1 MLDLSVGEEW
11 KGAIMK
17 VAYPVLIKQS
27 GDEFL
32 VYIPDLDGYTEGA
45 DLADAIEMAR
55 DYIGLAC
62 MGQENDL
69 PEASTYKEAVKKA
82 KKNNDIFDYSDG
94 LQTMVDVDL
103 AEYRRQYDNRAV
115 RKNCTVPYWMTV
127 KADEAGLNYS
137 RVLQDAIANIL
148 NLNYN
153 LGN

>member
-1 MLDLSVGEEW
+1 M
-11 KGAIMK
+11 
-17 VAYPVLIKQS
+17 
-27 GDEFL
+27 
-32 VYIPDLDGYTEGA
+32 

-62 MGQENDL
+62 MGQEDSL
-69 PEASTYKEAVKKA
+69 PEVSTYKQAMAKA

-103 AEYRRQYDNRAV
+103 EEYRRQFDNRAV

-148 NLNYN
+148 HLQYN
-153 LGN
+153 LRN

>member
-1 MLDLSVGEEW
+1 MAGLN
-11 KGAIMK
+11 
-17 VAYPVLIKQS
+17 
-27 GDEFL
+27 F
-32 VYIPDLDGYTEGA
+32 PDNA
-45 DLADAIEMAR
+45 DYKDIAE
-55 DYIGLAC
+55 
-62 MGQENDL
+62 GQENDL

>member
-1 MLDLSVGEEW
+1 
-11 KGAIMK
+11 
-17 VAYPVLIKQS
+17 
-27 GDEFL
+27 
-32 VYIPDLDGYTEGA
+32 
-45 DLADAIEMAR
+45 
-55 DYIGLAC
+55 
-62 MGQENDL
+62 
-69 PEASTYKEAVKKA
+69 
-82 KKNNDIFDYSDG
+82 
-94 LQTMVDVDL
+94 MVDVDL